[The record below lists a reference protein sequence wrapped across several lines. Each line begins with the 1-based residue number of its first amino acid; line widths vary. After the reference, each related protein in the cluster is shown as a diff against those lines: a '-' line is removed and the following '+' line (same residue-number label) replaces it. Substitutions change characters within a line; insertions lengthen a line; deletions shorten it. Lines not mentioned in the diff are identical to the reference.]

1 MSRRGENIYKR
12 KDGRWEARYLK
23 TRDSNGKAKYG
34 YIYAKNYS
42 EAKRKLYEKKIMPI
56 EQSFAPKAKYSA
68 LLDEWLE
75 YIETRVKA
83 STFAQYAHII
93 QRHIRPSLGD
103 HFICALNNR
112 MLENYMHQ
120 LLTVGRIDHS
130 GGLSAKTVN
139 DIFVVVKASLKYA
152 SNHDYNLCCRLDNLH
167 VKNSQ
172 AELSVLSKEEC
183 QKLTQWLMTDM
194 DANKFGVLLSLY
206 TGIRVG
212 ELCALQWKHIRLSD
226 GMLLVRGTVQRIP
239 QLDAN
244 TGTKTR
250 VFLNR
255 PKSRC
260 AYRDIPLPEFLQNAA
275 QTLQQEPEAYLL
287 TGQNGSYTEPRT
299 VQNRFKRY
307 AELCGIRPV
316 NYHTLRHTFAT
327 LCVELGFEIK
337 SLSEILGHANVN
349 ITLNKYVHSS
359 IELKRSNMKKI
370 IPIESPSE

>member
-1 MSRRGENIYKR
+1 MSKRGENIYKR

-23 TRDSNGKAKYG
+23 SRDSEGKAKYG

-42 EAKRKLYEKKIMPI
+42 EVKQKLYERKNMPVVRD
-56 EQSFAPKAKYSA
+56 SVCKTKYST
-68 LLDEWLE
+68 LLNEWLE
-75 YIETRVKA
+75 YIEMRVKA
-83 STFAQYAHII
+83 STFAQYARIVR
-93 QRHIRPSLGD
+93 RHIRPVLGERYVCELSD
-103 HFICALNNR
+103 Q
-112 MLENYMHQ
+112 MLEDYIHL
-120 LLTVGRIDHS
+120 LLTAGRIDRS

-139 DIFVVVKASLKYA
+139 DILVVVKASLKYA
-152 SNHDYNLCCRLDNLH
+152 AHHDYHLRCCLDNLH
-167 VKNSQ
+167 IKNSQ
-172 AELSVLSKEEC
+172 AEISVLSKEEC
-183 QKLTQWLMTDM
+183 RILTQWLMTDM

-206 TGIRVG
+206 TGIRIG

-239 QLDAN
+239 QLDTNSSAK
-244 TGTKTR
+244 TKIL
-250 VFLNR
+250 LNS

-260 AYRDIPLPEFLQNAA
+260 SCRDIPLPEFLQNAA
-275 QTLQQEPEAYLL
+275 RTLQQVPEAYLL

-307 AELCGIRPV
+307 TELCGIRPV